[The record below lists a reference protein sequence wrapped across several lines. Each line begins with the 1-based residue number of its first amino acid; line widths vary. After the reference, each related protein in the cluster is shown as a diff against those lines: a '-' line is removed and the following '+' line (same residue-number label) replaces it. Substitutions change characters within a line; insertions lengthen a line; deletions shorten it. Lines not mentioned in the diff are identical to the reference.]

1 MADVLHSVSVLAGQT
16 PLALSNAAG
25 YIEVLD
31 CLVRPSAKQ
40 DIDGSLFNK
49 YIQGESNMKKRLTA
63 ERRNEI
69 AQLLLRNG
77 NIKAGELAIQF
88 DVSTETIRKDLI
100 FLEEQGIARKSYGG
114 AIASTELA
122 ERPVAL
128 KQMERMDIK
137 TAIAH
142 RALKLIP
149 EKGVVILD
157 AGSTTY
163 ALAKLLTLK
172 NDLTIFTN
180 SLIAL
185 NLLSDSP
192 NQVFALGGRI
202 RESSKGTIGVW
213 AIQALAS
220 LHADI
225 AFLGTDGFKDLAGP
239 SSASYEE
246 SELKQVM
253 IAHSEKTV
261 ILCDHTKLRS
271 NSLFQF
277 CDWSEVYALIIN
289 QPEAPEETALIEK
302 INKKTNVFL
311 SE

>member
-1 MADVLHSVSVLAGQT
+1 
-16 PLALSNAAG
+16 
-25 YIEVLD
+25 
-31 CLVRPSAKQ
+31 
-40 DIDGSLFNK
+40 
-49 YIQGESNMKKRLTA
+49 MKKRLTA

-77 NIKAGELAIQF
+77 NMKAGDLARKF

-100 FLEEQGIARKSYGG
+100 YLEEQGIARKSYGG

-128 KQMERMDIK
+128 KQMERMDVK
-137 TAIAH
+137 TAIAN
-142 RALKLIP
+142 RAIQLIP
-149 EKGVVILD
+149 EKGVIILD

-163 ALAKLLTLK
+163 ALAKLLTLRD
-172 NDLTIFTN
+172 DLTIFTN

-185 NLLSDSP
+185 NLLSDSS

-202 RESSKGTIGVW
+202 RESSKGTIGAW
-213 AIQALAS
+213 AIHALCS

-225 AFLGTDGFKDLAGP
+225 AFLGTDGFKDLSGP

-261 ILCDHTKLRS
+261 ILCDNTKLCT

-277 CDWSEVYALIIN
+277 CGWDEIYALITDM
-289 QPEAPEETALIEK
+289 PKTRESARLIEN